1 MSTNRKTRNIALTI
15 EQDNFIENLIGSG
28 QYQSASE
35 VIRAG
40 LRLLN
45 QDIERHQV
53 EINEIR
59 QSVRT
64 SLEAE
69 AQGQYVEGTP
79 KQVIGAAF
87 DEVVKAHKV

>member
-15 EQDNFIENLIGSG
+15 EQDNFVENLIGSG

-45 QDIERHQV
+45 KDIERHQV
-53 EINEIR
+53 EINQIR
-59 QSVRT
+59 QSVHA

-69 AQGQYVEGTP
+69 AQGRYVAGTP
-79 KQVIGAAF
+79 KQVISAVF
-87 DEVVKAHKV
+87 DGVLKDYKA

>member
-15 EQDNFIENLIGSG
+15 EQDNFVEKLIGSG

-35 VIRAG
+35 VMRAG

-45 QDIERHQV
+45 QDIERHQM
-53 EINEIR
+53 EINKIQ
-59 QSVRT
+59 QSINT

-69 AQGQYVEGTP
+69 TQGRYVEGTP
-79 KQVIGAAF
+79 KQVFGSVFAEAI
-87 DEVVKAHKV
+87 KARRV